1 MENTTDQTKHTP
13 QPRPWSRYAKRT
25 AVILCAAGAALIVA
39 VVVYGVVLFV
49 FEPEDAPGA
58 SRVAAFKCLSRAE
71 RVYIR
76 QLRGIADERR
86 QHLDSVVEFME
97 QRGAD
102 PRVSQDP
109 QWRWD
114 LSTHMAAFTSSSRAM
129 AQINGPPSA
138 RPIQRNL
145 GAMSESATSFARHYL
160 HGVRTNDPDA
170 IAEARTALRDS
181 QRGMLRTRV
190 LGEGL
195 CDPGAPEEQASARIW
210 PVARAPVTRVIC
222 AAVYPATSIS
232 SVLISGDSSRGAPSV
247 TSTMS

>member
-1 MENTTDQTKHTP
+1 MDNPAADQTEHAP
-13 QPRPWSRYAKRT
+13 QPRPWSRYVKRT
-25 AVILCAAGAALIVA
+25 AIVLGVVIAALIV
-39 VVVYGVVLFV
+39 VVVLYGVVLFV
-49 FEPEDAPGA
+49 FEPEGAPA
-58 SRVAAFKCLSRAE
+58 FSRVAAFKCLSRAE

-102 PRVSQDP
+102 PRVGEDP

-170 IAEARTALRDS
+170 IAEARSALRDS

-195 CDPGAPEEQASARIW
+195 CDQGEPEQRRPPGSGPSPER
-210 PVARAPVTRVIC
+210 P
-222 AAVYPATSIS
+222 
-232 SVLISGDSSRGAPSV
+232 SRG
-247 TSTMS
+247 

>member
-1 MENTTDQTKHTP
+1 MQDTTDLTEHAP
-13 QPRPWSRYAKRT
+13 QPRHWSRYVKRT
-25 AVILCAAGAALIVA
+25 AIILGAVLTAVIVA
-39 VVVYGVVLFV
+39 VVVYAVVLFV
-49 FEPEDAPGA
+49 FEPEGAPA
-58 SRVAAFKCLSRAE
+58 SSRVAAFKCLSRAE

-76 QLRGIADERR
+76 QLRGMADERR
-86 QHLDSVVEFME
+86 QHLDKVVEIME

-109 QWRWD
+109 RWRWD
-114 LSTHMAAFTSSSRAM
+114 LSTHMAAFTSSSQAM

-170 IAEARTALRDS
+170 IAEARSALRDS

-190 LGEGL
+190 LGEEL
-195 CDPGAPEEQASARIW
+195 CDQGESDDRRPPGSGPSPER
-210 PVARAPVTRVIC
+210 P
-222 AAVYPATSIS
+222 
-232 SVLISGDSSRGAPSV
+232 SRG
-247 TSTMS
+247 

>member
-1 MENTTDQTKHTP
+1 MQDTTNQSGHAP
-13 QPRPWSRYAKRT
+13 LPRPWSRHLKRAAIILG
-25 AVILCAAGAALIVA
+25 AVFAALIVA

-49 FEPEDAPGA
+49 LEPEDAPGA

-71 RVYIR
+71 RAYFR
-76 QLRGIADERR
+76 QIRGIADERR
-86 QHLDSVVEFME
+86 QHLDAVVEFME
-97 QRGAD
+97 QRGVD

-114 LSTHMAAFTSSSRAM
+114 LSTHMAAFTGSSRAM
-129 AQINGPPSA
+129 AQVNGPPSA

-170 IAEARTALRDS
+170 IAEARGALRDS

-195 CDPGAPEEQASARIW
+195 CDEGELEERRPPG
-210 PVARAPVTRVIC
+210 
-222 AAVYPATSIS
+222 
-232 SVLISGDSSRGAPSV
+232 SGPQPDRPSRG
-247 TSTMS
+247 

>member
-1 MENTTDQTKHTP
+1 MENTTDQTEHAP
-13 QPRPWSRYAKRT
+13 QPRPWSRYTQRAIIVLSA
-25 AVILCAAGAALIVA
+25 AVAALIVT
-39 VVVYGVVLFV
+39 VVAYGAVLFV
-49 FEPEDAPGA
+49 FEPDDAPGA

-71 RVYIR
+71 RVYFR
-76 QLRGIADERR
+76 QLRKTADERR

-97 QRGAD
+97 QRRAD

-114 LSTHMAAFTSSSRAM
+114 LSGRVAAFTSSSRAM

-160 HGVRTNDPDA
+160 HGVRTNNPEA
-170 IAEARTALRDS
+170 IAEARSALRDS

-195 CDPGAPEEQASARIW
+195 
-210 PVARAPVTRVIC
+210 
-222 AAVYPATSIS
+222 
-232 SVLISGDSSRGAPSV
+232 
-247 TSTMS
+247 

>member
-1 MENTTDQTKHTP
+1 MRPRTWIGQLADQTEHTP
-13 QPRPWSRYAKRT
+13 QQRPRSRYVKRS
-25 AVILCAAGAALIVA
+25 AIILAAAGAALIVA
-39 VVVYGVVLFV
+39 VVVYAVVLFV
-49 FEPEDAPGA
+49 LEPEDAPGA

-76 QLRGIADERR
+76 QLRGIAEERR
-86 QHLDSVVEFME
+86 EHLDRVVEFME
-97 QRGAD
+97 QRRAD

-145 GAMSESATSFARHYL
+145 SAMSESATSFARHYL

-170 IAEARTALRDS
+170 IADARTALRDS

-195 CDPGAPEEQASARIW
+195 CDQGEPDEQRPPGSGPSPER
-210 PVARAPVTRVIC
+210 P
-222 AAVYPATSIS
+222 
-232 SVLISGDSSRGAPSV
+232 SRG
-247 TSTMS
+247 

>member
-1 MENTTDQTKHTP
+1 MENTTDQPETSP
-13 QPRPWSRYAKRT
+13 QQRRWPRYVKRASIILG
-25 AVILCAAGAALIVA
+25 AVFAALIAA
-39 VVVYGVVLFV
+39 VVVYGVVLFAL
-49 FEPEDAPGA
+49 EPEDAPGA

-71 RVYIR
+71 RAYFR

-86 QHLDSVVEFME
+86 QHLDAVVEFME

-114 LSTHMAAFTSSSRAM
+114 LSTHMAAFTGSSRAM
-129 AQINGPPSA
+129 AQVNGPPSA

-145 GAMSESATSFARHYL
+145 GAMSASATSFARHYL

-170 IAEARTALRDS
+170 IAEARSALRDS

-195 CDPGAPEEQASARIW
+195 CDQSEPEERR
-210 PVARAPVTRVIC
+210 PPG
-222 AAVYPATSIS
+222 
-232 SVLISGDSSRGAPSV
+232 SGPPSERPSRG
-247 TSTMS
+247 

>member
-1 MENTTDQTKHTP
+1 MQDNTDQTGHAP
-13 QPRPWSRYAKRT
+13 RQRPWARHVTRAAIVLGAFFA
-25 AVILCAAGAALIVA
+25 AVIVA
-39 VVVYGVVLFV
+39 VVIYGVVLFV
-49 FEPEDAPGA
+49 FVPEDAPGA

-86 QHLDSVVEFME
+86 QHLDRVVEFME

-102 PRVSQDP
+102 PRVGQDP

-114 LSTHMAAFTSSSRAM
+114 LSAHMAAFTSSSRAM

-170 IAEARTALRDS
+170 IAEARSALRDS

-195 CDPGAPEEQASARIW
+195 CDQGEPDERRPPGSGPPPER
-210 PVARAPVTRVIC
+210 P
-222 AAVYPATSIS
+222 
-232 SVLISGDSSRGAPSV
+232 SRG
-247 TSTMS
+247 

>member
-1 MENTTDQTKHTP
+1 MENTTDQPETSP
-13 QPRPWSRYAKRT
+13 QQRPWSRYVKR
-25 AVILCAAGAALIVA
+25 AAIILGTSGAALILA
-39 VVVYGVVLFV
+39 VMVYGVVLFV

-71 RVYIR
+71 RVYFR
-76 QLRGIADERR
+76 QLRGTADERR
-86 QHLDSVVEFME
+86 QHLDSVMEFME
-97 QRGAD
+97 QRRAD

-114 LSTHMAAFTSSSRAM
+114 LSGHMAAFTSSSRAM

-160 HGVRTNDPDA
+160 HGVRTNDPDV
-170 IAEARTALRDS
+170 IAEARSALRDS

-195 CDPGAPEEQASARIW
+195 CDPGAPDERR
-210 PVARAPVTRVIC
+210 PPG
-222 AAVYPATSIS
+222 
-232 SVLISGDSSRGAPSV
+232 SGPPSERPSRG
-247 TSTMS
+247 